1 MNNNYTVKDLIQ
13 LFLSKIWLIILVTIL
28 GAAVGFFASEF
39 LLPVK
44 YASHINLYVQSYT
57 DIRDDNNQND
67 ISKSKQLI
75 GTYMTLLGEDDYVM
89 QQISDDLM
97 KKFDENTLKSCFE
110 MDENGIKASAIRNS
124 LSLTSVTDTSVITAV
139 ATTKNLDVSS
149 AILQSMKDHA
159 NENVQNSVNVG
170 SISAPSQPIPSNNG
184 QPVSPN
190 TKKNLILGAAV
201 GFAIII
207 LIVLMIDFFD
217 NTVKDPENL
226 AKKYEKAILGE
237 IAVFGDTEKKKKG
250 DSNSKRRVT
259 LFDKDVPFYVKE
271 SYKSMRTNVMFAL
284 STFDKKVFGISS
296 PNPGEGKST
305 TAVNLAITLAD
316 GGQKVVL
323 VDCDMRKGYTH
334 KTLHLSN
341 KVGTSSILSKM
352 SELSDAI
359 QHTENENLDV
369 ITSGPTPPNPS
380 ELLGSEQM
388 TKMLDTLSKDRDVIL
403 LDLPPMYLAD
413 PFTIGENIA
422 GILTVLHYGSTTY
435 NDVDSVMERA
445 KLTNTQILGFVINGM
460 LGKGHGGY
468 YKYGKYGK
476 YGKYA
481 KYGYYKHGYY
491 GKYDTYDTENHSET
505 ETQKSDEK

>member
-1 MNNNYTVKDLIQ
+1 MNDSYTIKDLIEI
-13 LFLSKIWLIILVTIL
+13 FLSKIWLIIIVTIL
-28 GAAVGFFASEF
+28 GGICGFVISEF
-39 LLPVK
+39 ILPLE
-44 YASHINLYVQSYT
+44 YSSHISMYVQSYT
-57 DIRDDNNQND
+57 DIKDSDNPNYND

-75 GTYMTLLGEDDYVM
+75 NTYIEVLKDDAVM
-89 QQISDDLM
+89 DSVGAKLQKD
-97 KKFDENTLKSCFE
+97 FDENVIADNF
-110 MDENGIKASAIRNS
+110 
-124 LSLTSVTDTSVITAV
+124 SLTSEGKIKSESLRNTLSITTVTDTSALTIV
-139 ATTKNLDVSS
+139 ATTQNAELSAAICNELAAQANAFTDS
-149 AILQSMKDHA
+149 AIGI
-159 NENVQNSVNVG
+159 G
-170 SISAPSQPIPSNNG
+170 SIKYINSAKVYNNPVAPSVPKYSA
-184 QPVSPN
+184 
-190 TKKNLILGAAV
+190 LGAAA
-201 GFAIII
+201 GLMLII

-226 AKKYEKAILGE
+226 GKKYEKAILGE

-250 DSNSKRRVT
+250 DPKDKKRAT
-259 LFDKDVPFYVKE
+259 LFDDDIPFYVRE

-284 STFDKKVFGISS
+284 STCDKKVFGISS

-334 KTLHLSN
+334 KTLRLSN
-341 KVGTSSILSKM
+341 KVGLSSVLSKM
-352 SELSDAI
+352 SDLSKAI
-359 QHTENENLDV
+359 QHTKNDNLDV
-369 ITSGPTPPNPS
+369 ITAGPMPPNPS

-388 TKMLDTLSKDRDVIL
+388 KKMLEALCKDRDVVI
-403 LDLPPMYLAD
+403 LDLAPMYLAD
-413 PFTIGENIA
+413 PFTLSDNIA

-435 NDVDSVMERA
+435 NDVDGVIERA

-491 GKYDTYDTENHSET
+491 GKYEAYDTETNSDT